1 MQFPEDR
8 QKQLQLDRMRA
19 VATGLLIV
27 AAVIFVVAR
36 ILEDRHPWLGYIRA
50 TAEAAMVGAIADW
63 FAVTALFRYPLGIPI
78 PHTAIVPRRKD
89 RIGASLGRF
98 VENNFLSREV
108 LTAKIM
114 SMEVAQRLA
123 EWLQKPESAARLAH
137 HATGALAVMIRAL
150 PDEEVERLIE
160 DQLAVR
166 IQDTPATPLLADTL
180 SLVLSGGRRQE
191 LFDGTL
197 TLLERLLEDNK
208 DQLRERI
215 ELEIPWWV
223 PAPIDEKIYRK
234 IVKGAESALHDV
246 RIDPDHPIRERF
258 DELVDRSMEK
268 LKTSPELIAR
278 GEELKGELL
287 GSEAIDSFAHRV
299 WADLKASLSP
309 EEGEGQSQ
317 LSAPIEQAIMRFGQ
331 TLRED
336 EGLLARVNE
345 WAVRAVVNV
354 AEEYRHEAGSLISN
368 TVAQWDPVETSQK
381 IELQVGKDLQF
392 IRINGT
398 LVGGLVGLLLYT
410 LAQLL

>member
-1 MQFPEDR
+1 
-8 QKQLQLDRMRA
+8 
-19 VATGLLIV
+19 
-27 AAVIFVVAR
+27 
-36 ILEDRHPWLGYIRA
+36 
-50 TAEAAMVGAIADW
+50 
-63 FAVTALFRYPLGIPI
+63 
-78 PHTAIVPRRKD
+78 
-89 RIGASLGRF
+89 
-98 VENNFLSREV
+98 
-108 LTAKIM
+108 
-114 SMEVAQRLA
+114 A
-123 EWLQKPESAARLAH
+123 EWLQEPESAARLAH

-197 TLLERLLEDNK
+197 TLLERLLEDTK

-215 ELEIPWWV
+215 ELELPWWV

-234 IVKGAESALHDV
+234 IVKGAASALHDV

-317 LSAPIEQAIMRFGQ
+317 L
-331 TLRED
+331 
-336 EGLLARVNE
+336 
-345 WAVRAVVNV
+345 
-354 AEEYRHEAGSLISN
+354 
-368 TVAQWDPVETSQK
+368 
-381 IELQVGKDLQF
+381 
-392 IRINGT
+392 
-398 LVGGLVGLLLYT
+398 
-410 LAQLL
+410 